1 MSNPMTVEIVL
12 FKLKADVEEAVFLQ
26 AAEAVTPALRTMP
39 GFIDRALLKDEN
51 GQWLDLMHWQSRE
64 AALKAAEI
72 FPTLECAQPF
82 GAMLDW
88 SSVTMLHL
96 ESVHAWQA

>member
-12 FKLKADVEEAVFLQ
+12 FKLNAETDEAAFLQ
-26 AAEAVTPALRTMP
+26 AAEAVTPALRAMT

-51 GQWLDLMHWQSRE
+51 GHWLDIMHWQNRE
-64 AALKAAEI
+64 AAVQAAEI
-72 FPTLECAQPF
+72 FPTLECAKPF

-96 ESVHAWQA
+96 QPVRTWCA